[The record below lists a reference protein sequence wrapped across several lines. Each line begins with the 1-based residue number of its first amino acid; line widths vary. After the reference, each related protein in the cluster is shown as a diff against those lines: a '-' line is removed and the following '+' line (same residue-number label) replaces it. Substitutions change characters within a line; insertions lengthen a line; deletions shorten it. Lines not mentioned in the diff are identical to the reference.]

1 MRAIV
6 SLAVLIAGLFAS
18 AASARTMSDFF
29 IGEPDSV
36 FVQID
41 KSARMDM
48 VDYFHSGK
56 KVDTMNRLGGKS
68 RIEELTDDYM
78 RVRLSDCAEVAIHSY
93 IAGNDTLLLVVNTL
107 KTPALDSQVM
117 TFVNDWTPMD
127 AGKYIRLP
135 QVEDFIT
142 GVSGKQRKQLA
153 ELVEF
158 PLMSLTV
165 KPDGKVEAC
174 LTVNRYMGTEDYARL
189 KPYLKESII
198 YSWDGK
204 KFRVAK

>member
-1 MRAIV
+1 MRTIISV
-6 SLAVLIAGLFAS
+6 AVLIIGLFAS

-29 IGEPDSV
+29 INEPDSV

-78 RVRLSDCAEVAIHSY
+78 RVRLSDCAEVALHSY

-107 KTPALDSQVM
+107 KTPALDSRLM
-117 TFVNDWTPMD
+117 TFVNDWTPAD
-127 AGKYIRLP
+127 AGRYIRLP
-135 QVEDFIT
+135 EVEDFIS

-153 ELVEF
+153 ALVEF
-158 PLMSLTV
+158 SLMSLTV
-165 KPDGKVEAC
+165 APDGKLTAR
-174 LTVNRYMGTEDYARL
+174 LTVERYMGTEDYARL

-204 KFRVAK
+204 KFRSAK